1 MKKGFYSKFAVDCIR
16 KNRRIYIPY
25 LLTCTLMVT
34 LFYIIQALI
43 TNSNMDQVYGSEAIR
58 YMLKIGT
65 GLMVIFS
72 AIFLFYTN
80 SFLTKQRKREF
91 GIYNVLGLE
100 KRHIGRIIF
109 HETLIISV
117 VSIVAGILAGLLL
130 YKLAFVGLMRLMGS
144 EIPLGFEISR
154 DAIIRTVI
162 LFAVIQFVLF
172 LNAFRQVRFSNT
184 IALLHGSNVGEK
196 EPRSKWILAIL
207 GAASIAVGY
216 GISVSITNPLAAF
229 GLFFLAVI
237 FVVIGTY
244 FLFIAG
250 SIIWLK
256 CLRKNKK
263 YYYKANHFINI
274 SNMIYRMKQN
284 AASLASICILST
296 MVIIA
301 VSTTL
306 SLYSGID
313 NMIQQRY
320 PRELNVGV
328 YMRSENHTE
337 KYFED
342 THNLLLQAAEEE
354 GADISNEIYATSLG
368 IGALQEEDSFSVD
381 VGAAGSININNI
393 CTLVFTDVEDYNRIS
408 GTQVSLGPDEVLVYT
423 NADASYPH
431 DTLSVLDR
439 TFSVKD
445 VLDELPDA
453 RVYAANTGTD
463 VFYVITDSM
472 DTLWDLYERQKTVY
486 GSNAS
491 SMDYFYGFDIS
502 DPAKS
507 EAILD
512 RFDKAFAEE
521 QALFTSEN
529 PDAGTDTGTMPPF
542 YGSADSRSGSYDSYL
557 PLYGSMFFVGIF
569 LSIIFLIATVL
580 IIYYKQISEGL
591 QDARRYEIMQNVG
604 LSRENIR
611 KYIRSQVLM
620 VFFLPLVV
628 AGIHSAFA
636 FPIVSRLLS
645 VLAMG
650 DVKYFIYCLIGT
662 FAGFAALY
670 IAIYS
675 VTAKSYYKIVSK

>member
-1 MKKGFYSKFAVDCIR
+1 MKRGFYRKFAVDCIR
-16 KNRRIYIPY
+16 KNRRMYIPY
-25 LLTCTLMVT
+25 LLTCILMVT
-34 LFYIIQALI
+34 LFYIIQALA

-80 SFLTKQRKREF
+80 SFLTKQRKHEF
-91 GIYNVLGLE
+91 GVYNVLGLE
-100 KRHIGRIIF
+100 KRHIGRILF
-109 HETLIISV
+109 HETLIIAAG
-117 VSIVAGILAGLLL
+117 SILSGILIGLLL
-130 YKLAFVGLMRLMGS
+130 YKLAFAGLMRLMGA
-144 EIPLGFEISR
+144 EIPLGFEVSR
-154 DAIIRTVI
+154 DAVIRTVI
-162 LFAVIQFVLF
+162 LFGVIQLILF
-172 LNAFRQVRFSNT
+172 LNAIRQIRFSNA
-184 IALLHGSNVGEK
+184 IALLRGSEVGEK

-207 GAASIAVGY
+207 GVAAILIGY

-256 CLRKNKK
+256 LLRKNKT
-263 YYYKANHFINI
+263 YYYKASHFINV
-274 SNMIYRMKQN
+274 SNMLYRMKQN

-328 YMRSENHTE
+328 YTQPENHTE
-337 KYFED
+337 QYFED
-342 THNLLLQAAEEE
+342 TRRLFLQAAEEE
-354 GADISNEIYATSLG
+354 GAEISNEIYATSLG
-368 IGALQEEDSFSVD
+368 IGAMQEEDTFSVD
-381 VGAAGSININNI
+381 QSAGDINLNAI
-393 CTLVFTDVEDYNRIS
+393 CTLIFTDVEDYNRI
-408 GTQVSLGPDEVLVYT
+408 GGQQVSLAPDEVLVYT
-423 NADASYPH
+423 NMDAPYPY

-439 TFSVKD
+439 TFTVKG
-445 VLDELPDA
+445 VLEELPDA
-453 RVYAANTGTD
+453 RVYSANTGTN

-472 DTLWDLYERQKTVY
+472 DTVWDLYERQKAVY
-486 GSNAS
+486 GENAS
-491 SMDYFYGFDIS
+491 SMDYFCGFDIS
-502 DPAKS
+502 DTEKS
-507 EAILD
+507 EAILQN
-512 RFDKAFAEE
+512 FSESFAAE
-521 QALFTSEN
+521 QALFASEN
-529 PDAGTDTGTMPPF
+529 PSAGGTAF
-542 YGSADSRSGSYDSYL
+542 YGGADSRSGSYDSYL

-580 IIYYKQISEGL
+580 IIYYKQISEGM
-591 QDARRYEIMQNVG
+591 QDTRRYEIMQNVG
-604 LSRENIR
+604 LSREQIR
-611 KYIRSQVLM
+611 KFIRAQVLM

-650 DVKYFIYCLIGT
+650 DVKSFIYCLIGT

-670 IAIYS
+670 IIIYS
-675 VTAKSYYKIVSK
+675 VTARTYYKIVSR